1 MNKDL
6 MLEQLINYYSNG
18 NKSLF
23 AKKLGVKPQT
33 INSWIKRNTFD
44 YELIYANCE
53 NISADWLLSG
63 EGEMLNEKNPSSV
76 SLSGDHN
83 QVNGHGAHGNINGGT
98 TVDVAV
104 LQERIKAM
112 QQLLD
117 EKERTIKI
125 LMEK

>member
-1 MNKDL
+1 

-53 NISADWLLSG
+53 NVSADWLLSG
-63 EGEMLNEKNPSSV
+63 EGEMLKEENHSSV
-76 SLSGDHN
+76 SMFGDHN
-83 QVNGHGAHGNINGGT
+83 QVNTHGAHDNINGG

-104 LQERIKAM
+104 LEERIKAM
-112 QQLLD
+112 QQLLQ

>member
-63 EGEMLNEKNPSSV
+63 EGEMLNEENPSSV

-83 QVNGHGAHGNINGGT
+83 QVNGHGAHDNINGG

-104 LQERIKAM
+104 LEERIKAM
-112 QQLLD
+112 QQLLQ